1 MYKGSCL
8 RTLILVIFLIT
19 SINARG
25 QVQVSMSMG
34 YGSYAMDDLKD
45 VQEAINHEN
54 GLIDLQ
60 SLTSFPAFYQFDGG
74 VQYNFKNGFMTG
86 LLVGYGSTGA
96 HSNYTDYSGSI
107 TSDQLIHYTSLTL
120 SLGFV
125 ANPDKKW
132 QFSFDLRPAVYF
144 NALQLTFDQQIGTE
158 KIHDEYDFKS
168 RNITLQPTGMIN
180 RKFGAF
186 GIHAS
191 VGFSINLKGGKL
203 ALTDNK
209 DSYLINSSSDPA
221 IADWSGFRL
230 GIGINYSFSSKAMQ
244 TK

>member
-1 MYKGSCL
+1 MYKRSGL
-8 RTLILVIFLIT
+8 HTLILVIFLMT
-19 SINARG
+19 SINTPG
-25 QVQVSMSMG
+25 QVRFSLAMG
-34 YGSYAMDDLKD
+34 YGSYAMDDLKEI
-45 VQEAINHEN
+45 QEAINQT
-54 GLIDLQ
+54 GIVDLQ
-60 SLTSFPAFYQFDGG
+60 SLISFPPYYQYEGG
-74 VQYNFKNGFMTG
+74 MHYDFKNDFMTG

-96 HSNYTDYSGSI
+96 HSNYSDYSGSI
-107 TSDQLIHYTSLTL
+107 TSDQLINYTSLTL

-125 ANPDKKW
+125 ANPHKKW
-132 QFSFDLRPAVYF
+132 QFSLDLRPAVYF

-158 KIHDEYDFKS
+158 KIHEEYDFKS

-230 GIGINYSFSSKAMQ
+230 GMGINYSFSSKAMI